1 MEEGPFRGNQGLVP
15 TTPPGALSSVT
26 SIEQQ
31 RAIQEVQGMMIM
43 AKKFPRDEALVEEKI
58 RQACRR
64 KSLAEVARYI
74 YPKGGTTVQGPSIR
88 LAETIARLWGNM
100 LYGIQELSRSPG
112 SSEMEAYA
120 WDLES
125 NTRRSIKFK
134 VEHIRWTKKGSYD
147 LEDPRDIY
155 EMNANMGARR
165 VRACIQG
172 VVPADIFDMA
182 EEECDKTLNA
192 SLDGKPE
199 ERIAAMK
206 AKYQEI
212 GVPVEA
218 LEKRLGHKI
227 EATTN
232 PEIIVLRKIFMAI
245 RDGMGKKEDYFEIAS
260 GTQQKSEEKANALK
274 EKLRQAQENEKTG
287 QGSPDPDPP
296 PHSDGDEPTLVSPPS
311 GDPAGEEAPPPP
323 PPEPPKQEAPKAK
336 KEPDT
341 FGPKNGPKIEAGK
354 KAQDYWM
361 PNSTDMVKC
370 PTGGERANQLTKTVY
385 CNQTCKFRKRC
396 FVFTD

>member
-1 MEEGPFRGNQGLVP
+1 MAEDRFRNSQELVP
-15 TTPPGALSSVT
+15 PAPPGPLSSVT

-43 AKKFPRDEALVEEKI
+43 AKRFPRDEGLVEEKI
-58 RQACRR
+58 RQSCKR

-74 YPKGGTTVQGPSIR
+74 FPKGGTTVQGPSIR

-125 NTRRSIKFK
+125 NTRRSMKFK
-134 VEHIRWTKKGSYD
+134 VEHVRWTKKGSYD

-172 VVPADIFDMA
+172 VIPADIFDMA
-182 EEECDKTLNA
+182 EEECEKTLNA

-199 ERIAAMK
+199 ERIAAMA

-212 GVPVEA
+212 GVPAAA

-232 PEIIVLRKIFMAI
+232 PEIIILRKIFIAI
-245 RDGMGKKEDYFEIAS
+245 RDGMGKKEDYFEVAS
-260 GTQQKSEEKANALK
+260 STQEKSEEKANALK
-274 EKLRQAQENEKTG
+274 EKLRQAQENEKKN
-287 QGSPDPDPP
+287 QPPPDPTPNPSEPP
-296 PHSDGDEPTLVSPPS
+296 PHGDGDEPAPV
-311 GDPAGEEAPPPP
+311 PPPP
-323 PPEPPKQEAPKAK
+323 AESADESLHP
-336 KEPDT
+336 
-341 FGPKNGPKIEAGK
+341 
-354 KAQDYWM
+354 Y
-361 PNSTDMVKC
+361 
-370 PTGGERANQLTKTVY
+370 
-385 CNQTCKFRKRC
+385 FRRSSC
-396 FVFTD
+396 E